1 MFLRRKK
8 GTKPAHYKTLV
19 SIINDKG
26 FKSLSDYELKQQ
38 ISDYK
43 ERYSKYLH
51 NSNENFNTRDSQQ
64 FINEYLTKC
73 YAITKEI
80 CRRVLGLDPYDS
92 QLLTGIALYFG
103 KIAELPTGEGKTLA
117 AVFPAVLNA
126 LSGKGA
132 HILTFNDYL
141 AKRDAQWMKDIYEFW
156 GLKAAYIQEDMDRLQ
171 RRNSYLA
178 DITYVTPKEA
188 GFDYLRDSIVYDKDE
203 IVHRPFNS
211 VIVDEADAILIDEA
225 RTPLV
230 LAGSMGMQHEIDK
243 GLLELAGLLRRNID
257 YMTDENSRNVYL
269 TETGAAVVENFLGC
283 GNLYNKKNVE
293 ILTDINNLLHA
304 KVLLKQ
310 DIDYI
315 IKDGRIEIIDEFT
328 GRVAERRKWDYG
340 LQRSLEALKGIKST
354 SSNRILGKI
363 TIQNFI
369 SLYPEMS
376 GMTATAKSSEDEFR
390 STYKHDVYVVQPNK
404 KCIRTDYDDYI
415 YTHKEAKYK
424 AVVEEVLTSHNQGRP
439 VLIGTSNIRESEKLA
454 YMLKQQGIE
463 CEVLNAKNDTEE
475 AKIIALAGKL
485 GAVTV
490 STNMAGR
497 GVDIKLG
504 GDSPEERKKVS
515 ELGGLYV
522 IGTNRN
528 ECVRIDNQLRGRA
541 GRQGDPGSSRFFIS
555 LEDDLLVQFGIKK
568 VIPVKYCGFRQ
579 LERINDKKL
588 LSLIYH
594 IQRVVNGQ
602 NFEIRKTL
610 GKYSYLLEWQRRRFM
625 KSRFEVLSCNVP
637 GFLAIEKKELYK
649 ELCSKYGK
657 ERVDEIQRKVSL
669 HCMDEVWYDFLEYL
683 ENIKEGINL
692 VSAGRKDPVDEFN
705 KLSINK
711 FEQLQEDINEKIL
724 NTLDNIDFSMDASQ
738 LADRGL
744 QTPSATWTYII
755 NDSIKVKNFTLFSRL

>member
-1 MFLRRKK
+1 MFFKRKK
-8 GTKPAHYKTLV
+8 GIKPGQYKTLV
-19 SIINDKG
+19 NIINNNNY
-26 FKSLSDYELKQQ
+26 KSLSDNELQQ
-38 ISDYK
+38 LINNYK
-43 ERYSKYLH
+43 KRLD
-51 NSNENFNTRDSQQ
+51 NFIIRDSQQ
-64 FINEYLTKC
+64 FVNEYMTDC
-73 YAITKEI
+73 FAITKEI
-80 CRRVLGLDPYDS
+80 SRRVLNLEPYDS
-92 QLLTGIALYFG
+92 QLLTGIALYLG

-126 LSGKGA
+126 LSGKGV
-132 HILTFNDYL
+132 HIFTFNDYL
-141 AKRDAQWMKDIYEFW
+141 AKRDAEWMKGIYEFW
-156 GLKAAYIQEDMDRLQ
+156 GLKASYIQENMDRPQ
-171 RRNSYLA
+171 RRRAYLA

-188 GFDYLRDSIVYDKDE
+188 GFDYLRDSLVYDKNE

-230 LAGSMGMQHEIDK
+230 IAGSMGLQHKIDNR
-243 GLLELAGLLRRNID
+243 LVELVGLLRRNID
-257 YMTDENSRNVYL
+257 YAIDENSRNVYL
-269 TETGAAVVENFLGC
+269 TEAGSSVVENYLDC
-283 GNLYNKKNVE
+283 GNLYNPQNVE
-293 ILTDINNLLHA
+293 TLTHINNMLHA
-304 KVLLKQ
+304 KVLLKR
-310 DIDYI
+310 DIHYI

-328 GRVAERRKWDYG
+328 GRIADRRKWDYG
-340 LQRSLEALKGIKST
+340 LQMALEAVEGIDSIP
-354 SSNRILGKI
+354 SNKILGKI

-369 SLYPEMS
+369 SLYPHMS
-376 GMTATAKSSEDEFR
+376 GMTATAKSSEEEFL
-390 STYKHDVYVVQPNK
+390 STYEHDVYVVQPNK
-404 KCIRTDYDDYI
+404 KCIRVDFDDFV
-415 YTHKEAKYK
+415 YTHKEAKYN
-424 AVVEEVLTSHNQGRP
+424 AIVNEVRASHNQGRP
-439 VLIGTSNIRESEKLA
+439 VLIGTSSIKESEMLA
-454 YMLKQQGIE
+454 GMLKQQEIV
-463 CEVLNAKNDTEE
+463 CVVLNAKNDAEE

-504 GDSPEERKKVS
+504 GENCPEDTEKVL

-555 LEDDLLVQFGIKK
+555 LEDDLLVQFGIGK
-568 VIPVKYCGFRQ
+568 VIPTKYYGIRQ
-579 LERINDKKL
+579 AEKVDDSKL
-588 LSLIYH
+588 LALICH

-610 GKYSYLLEWQRRRFM
+610 GKYSYLLEWQRRTFF
-625 KSRFEVLSCNVP
+625 KNRFEVLSCNTP
-637 GFLAIEKKELYK
+637 GILSVEKKELYK
-649 ELCSKYGK
+649 ELCDKYGK

-669 HCMDEVWYDFLEYL
+669 NCMDEFWYDFLEYC

-705 KLSINK
+705 RLSINK
-711 FEQLQEDINEKIL
+711 FEQLQEEINEKIL
-724 NTLDNIDFSMDASQ
+724 NTLQDIDFSMDDCQ
-738 LADRGL
+738 LADNGF